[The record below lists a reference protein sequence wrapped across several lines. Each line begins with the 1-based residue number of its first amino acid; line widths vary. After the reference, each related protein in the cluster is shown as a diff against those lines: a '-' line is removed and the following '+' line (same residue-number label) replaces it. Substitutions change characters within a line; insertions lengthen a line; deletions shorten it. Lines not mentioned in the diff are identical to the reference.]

1 MEKKINKKI
10 IFIIIIM
17 NGKKFLLK
25 NFLCNILIN
34 GKKNN
39 FVYIL
44 FMKKFKLFQII
55 YILSKFKNL

>member
-25 NFLCNILIN
+25 NILCIILIN

-39 FVYIL
+39 FVLY
-44 FMKKFKLFQII
+44 FI
-55 YILSKFKNL
+55 YEKIKIFPNNIYSIKI